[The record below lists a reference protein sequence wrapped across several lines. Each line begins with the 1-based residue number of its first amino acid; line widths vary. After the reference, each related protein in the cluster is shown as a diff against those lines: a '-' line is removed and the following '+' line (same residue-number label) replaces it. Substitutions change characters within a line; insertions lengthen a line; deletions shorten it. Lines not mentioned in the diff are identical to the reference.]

1 MRLKDF
7 FDKQART
14 TMSQSQKY
22 VIYHK
27 ILQKQEKKSIFSR
40 LSFYAKVSAY
50 SLVIVGI
57 SLAIYLP
64 GSQQQDGYIVGNVQS
79 SEGEYSINRDGSY
92 IEDDSIYVDDVVLLS
107 ENSRIELEVGGFSY
121 STLEGPATI
130 NVGKTKRFDDSI
142 YTMDVKDGK
151 SFHIAT
157 SKEGTK
163 DMILRYNDIQ
173 IQSKSSSSDLDLA
186 ITSDQEKYQINNYGE
201 EVLFNDFRNPKFY
214 ALGYQQ
220 KANIGENVEK
230 STTEDAIKGPS
241 GSLNNL
247 ASQDYKSSKDNL
259 SSAQLRKLSQFLHHS
274 FVGKDISYLVES
286 YFEGNDS
293 AFEIS
298 YENFNYR
305 IENVYDIFE
314 FERYSSSLSSNEKSI
329 EDMFYSLDQL
339 LSRIKSNYNIP
350 SSHEERLKVSLAW
363 LYIMKSH
370 DYGKFSGQDLEFE
383 NIFDKLNISSY
394 QNVLTFR

>member
-50 SLVIVGI
+50 SLVIVWI

-64 GSQQQDGYIVGNVQS
+64 WSQQQDGYIVWNVQS
-79 SEGEYSINRDGSY
+79 SEWEYSINRDWSY

-107 ENSRIELEVGGFSY
+107 ENSRIELEVWWFSY
-121 STLEGPATI
+121 STLEWPATI
-130 NVGKTKRFDDSI
+130 NVWKTKRFDDSI
-142 YTMDVKDGK
+142 YTMDVKDWK

-157 SKEGTK
+157 SKEWTK

-186 ITSDQEKYQINNYGE
+186 ITSDQEKYQINNYWE

-214 ALGYQQ
+214 ALWYQQ
-220 KANIGENVEK
+220 KANIWENVEK
-230 STTEDAIKGPS
+230 STTEDAIKWPS

-274 FVGKDISYLVES
+274 FVWKDISYLVES
-286 YFEGNDS
+286 YFEWNDS

-370 DYGKFSGQDLEFE
+370 DYWKFSGQDLEFE